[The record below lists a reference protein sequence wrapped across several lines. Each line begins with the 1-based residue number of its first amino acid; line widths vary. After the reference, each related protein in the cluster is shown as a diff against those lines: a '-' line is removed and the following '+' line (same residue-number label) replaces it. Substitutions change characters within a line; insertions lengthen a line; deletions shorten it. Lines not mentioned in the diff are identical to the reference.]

1 MAMSG
6 PSATVLSEPSVTT
19 AAISRITD
27 VSGLRP
33 VISRS
38 ILTKR
43 SPNSALQ
50 AKGWPRTIREMTFPV
65 NLRVFKENSI
75 LISDETKD
83 TLPGQKVDLLRPVPE
98 QTGAKRFTI
107 RRIESKI
114 SLCSEF
120 MAIYVLDIFISINY
134 L

>member
-1 MAMSG
+1 
-6 PSATVLSEPSVTT
+6 
-19 AAISRITD
+19 
-27 VSGLRP
+27 
-33 VISRS
+33 
-38 ILTKR
+38 
-43 SPNSALQ
+43 
-50 AKGWPRTIREMTFPV
+50 MTFPV

-83 TLPGQKVDLLRPVPE
+83 TLPGQKEGLLCPVLE